1 MKDDKKFVWKSSK
14 GKTLIECLKSKDVAG
29 IKEFLIFNRN
39 KKEIRRL
46 P

>member
-1 MKDDKKFVWKSSK
+1 MENEKFVWKSSK
-14 GKTLIECLKSKDVAG
+14 GKTLIECLRTKDVAG
-29 IKEFLIFNRN
+29 IKEFLVFNRT